1 MEEEYDMHVQGGVK
15 KPSKVVA
22 IGCWV
27 QLHLTTHVV
36 FKWRTE
42 VSHLIL
48 LAFLQPVGRR
58 LVDSVTASYGG

>member
-1 MEEEYDMHVQGGVK
+1 TCTSKEGVK

-42 VSHLIL
+42 VDQQRRQKEHMTTT
-48 LAFLQPVGRR
+48 RR
-58 LVDSVTASYGG
+58 LPPNQARS

>member
-1 MEEEYDMHVQGGVK
+1 MNGEGPPLILGWRRSTTCTSKEGVK

-42 VSHLIL
+42 VKS
-48 LAFLQPVGRR
+48 
-58 LVDSVTASYGG
+58 